1 MLNRVV
7 TAVVLGML
15 WSPTP
20 ALNAQWVHYPT
31 PGVPRLET
39 GRPNLDAPTPR
50 TADGKPNVSGLWQ
63 VSRLLPC
70 DDVQRMCTD
79 LPISRQFGN
88 IGAGVAGGF
97 PHHHRARGRMSAK
110 GVAAHPSTHSH
121 TPGGPPVLPLPPTK
135 QIRPTPGL
143 LLPPTHYNPAFRHV

>member
-88 IGAGVAGGF
+88 IGAGVAGGL
-97 PHHHRARGRMSAK
+97 ARPQCA
-110 GVAAHPSTHSH
+110 
-121 TPGGPPVLPLPPTK
+121 PGGNRRNGQAADPATAGALAARHPL
-135 QIRPTPGL
+135 RS
-143 LLPPTHYNPAFRHV
+143 